1 VILYTM
7 LVGRPP
13 YESRDVK
20 STYRRILANVY
31 SFPDNINISDNAKS
45 LIRRMLQ
52 VFTCLHYTYLISCH
66 IHCNACSRVKA
77 STRCALFHCSMS
89 HWQKHFAKQTA
100 AAVVTLT

>member
-1 VILYTM
+1 M

-52 VFTCLHYTYLISCH
+52 VLACLHYTLANIFAHTPQCVLQTQWRMCVLHYCTAQCLSGVT
-66 IHCNACSRVKA
+66 A
-77 STRCALFHCSMS
+77 
-89 HWQKHFAKQTA
+89 KHT
-100 AAVVTLT
+100 AAVVVVTCT